1 MIRRR
6 WILGSVGS
14 ALLIAWTLRP
24 LPEAPVLGSVSVS
37 MLDPAS
43 ADKGRSTDAKMAHLA
58 KEDPIGFLT
67 ECLARYDR
75 EVKGYRA
82 VMQKQERIGGRL
94 QPKEIINV
102 CFKEKPH
109 SVLLV
114 WIEGA
119 RRAERALYVEGE
131 NNGKML
137 ARPNGLIA
145 RKVAGDIVER
155 DVDGP
160 DARQSGRYPL
170 SEYGIKKGTERTLA
184 GWSAARDQ
192 RALHVEYLGEQRIRE
207 AGDRLC
213 YKLRRRYARPEN
225 DGVTELTI
233 YVDKENL
240 LQVGSILKAA
250 GGKLIGE
257 YFFRD
262 IELNPAFSDGQF
274 ERRALSP

>member
-1 MIRRR
+1 MIQRR
-6 WILGSVGS
+6 WFLGSV
-14 ALLIAWTLRP
+14 ALLVAWTWRP
-24 LPEAPVLGSVSVS
+24 LPAAPVFGSGRVSV
-37 MLDPAS
+37 LDPAS
-43 ADKGRSTDAKMAHLA
+43 DDAARSSDSKMAQLA
-58 KEDPIGFLT
+58 KDDPIAFLT

-119 RRAERALYVEGE
+119 RRAERALYVDGE

-184 GWSAARDQ
+184 AWSAARDQ
-192 RALHVEYLGEQRIRE
+192 GALHVEFLGAQRVKE
-207 AGDRLC
+207 AGDRVC

-225 DGVTELTI
+225 DGVTELTV

-240 LQVGSILKAA
+240 LQVGSVLKGG

-274 ERRALSP
+274 ARVALSP

>member
-1 MIRRR
+1 MIQRR
-6 WILGSVGS
+6 WILASV
-14 ALLIAWTLRP
+14 AAAFLVAWILRP
-24 LPEAPVLGSVSVS
+24 LQAAPVCGLDRVSV
-37 MLDPAS
+37 LDPVPEDAARS
-43 ADKGRSTDAKMAHLA
+43 ADSKIAQLA
-58 KEDPIGFLT
+58 KNDPIAFLT
-67 ECLARYDR
+67 QCLARYDR
-75 EVKGYRA
+75 EVKAYRA

-119 RRAERALYVEGE
+119 RRAERVLYVDGE

-145 RKVAGDIVER
+145 RKVAGDVVER

-184 GWSAARDQ
+184 AWSAARDQ
-192 RALHVEYLGEQRIRE
+192 HALHVEYLGEQRVRE
-207 AGDRLC
+207 VGDRLC
-213 YKLRRRYARPEN
+213 YKLRRRNARPEN

-240 LQVGSILKAA
+240 LQVGSVLKGG

-262 IELNPAFSDGQF
+262 IGLNPAFSDGQF
-274 ERRALSP
+274 ERGALSP

>member
-1 MIRRR
+1 MIHRR
-6 WILGSVGS
+6 WILGSVAA
-14 ALLIAWTLRP
+14 ALLVTWTLRP
-24 LPEAPVLGSVSVS
+24 LPAAPLFASGGVSF
-37 MLDPAS
+37 LAPAPDD
-43 ADKGRSTDAKMAHLA
+43 AARSQDQKMAQLA
-58 KEDPIGFLT
+58 KDAPIAFLT

-82 VMQKQERIGGRL
+82 VMQKQERIAGRL
-94 QPKEIINV
+94 QPKEIIKV

-119 RRAERALYVEGE
+119 RRAERALYVDGE

-145 RKVAGDIVER
+145 RKVAGDVVER
-155 DVDGP
+155 DVDGS

-170 SEYGIKKGTERTLA
+170 NEYGIKKGTERTLA
-184 GWSAARDQ
+184 AWRAAHDQ
-192 RALHVEYLGEQRIRE
+192 GALHVEFLGEQLVKE
-207 AGDRLC
+207 AGDRPC

-225 DGVTELTI
+225 DGVTELTL

-240 LQVGSILKAA
+240 LQVGSVLKGT

-262 IELNPAFSDGQF
+262 LELNPAFSDGQF
-274 ERRALSP
+274 ERGALTP

>member
-1 MIRRR
+1 MNRLR
-6 WILGSVGS
+6 WIVGSVGA
-14 ALLIAWTLRP
+14 ALLVTWTLRP
-24 LPEAPVLGSVSVS
+24 PFETPVFGSGRVS
-37 MLDPAS
+37 MVAPAS
-43 ADKGRSTDAKMAHLA
+43 EDKGRSTDSKMAQRA
-58 KEDPIGFLT
+58 KEDPVAFLT

-82 VMQKQERIGGRL
+82 IMQKQERIGGRL

-102 CFKEKPH
+102 CFKDKPH

-114 WIEGA
+114 WMEGA
-119 RRAERALYVEGE
+119 RKAERALYVEGE

-137 ARPNGLIA
+137 ARPNGFIA
-145 RKVAGDIVER
+145 RKVAGDVVER
-155 DVDGP
+155 DVDGA

-170 SEYGIKKGTERTLA
+170 NEYGIKKGTERTLA
-184 GWSAARDQ
+184 AWSAARDQ
-192 RALHVEYLGEQRIRE
+192 RALHVEFLGEQRVRE
-207 AGDRLC
+207 AGDRFC
-213 YKLRRRYARPEN
+213 YKLRRRNARPEN

-240 LQVGSILKAA
+240 LQVGSILKGP

-262 IELNPAFSDGQF
+262 IELNPAFSEGQF
-274 ERRALSP
+274 ERGALSP

>member
-1 MIRRR
+1 M
-6 WILGSVGS
+6 
-14 ALLIAWTLRP
+14 P
-24 LPEAPVLGSVSVS
+24 DAPVFGSSNASV
-37 MLDPAS
+37 LDPLLNDA
-43 ADKGRSTDAKMAHLA
+43 ARSRDQRMAQLA
-58 KEDPIGFLT
+58 KEDPIAFLS

-82 VMQKQERIGGRL
+82 IMQKQERIAGRL
-94 QPKEIINV
+94 QPKEIIKV
-102 CFKEKPH
+102 SFKEKPH

-114 WIEGA
+114 WMEGA
-119 RRAERALYVEGE
+119 RRAERALYVDGE

-137 ARPNGLIA
+137 ARPNGLLA
-145 RKVAGDIVER
+145 RKVAGDVVER

-184 GWSAARDQ
+184 AWRAAHEQ
-192 RALHVEYLGEQRIRE
+192 GTLHVDFLGEQPVKE

-225 DGVTELTI
+225 DGVTELTL
-233 YVDKENL
+233 YLDKENL
-240 LQVGSILKAA
+240 LQVGSVLKGA
-250 GGKLIGE
+250 GGRLIGE

-274 ERRALSP
+274 ERGALSP

>member
-1 MIRRR
+1 MIQRP
-6 WILGSVGS
+6 WILGSLGA
-14 ALLIAWTLRP
+14 ALLVAWALWP
-24 LPEAPVLGSVSVS
+24 LPAAPVFGSGRVSV
-37 MLDPAS
+37 LDPAPDD
-43 ADKGRSTDAKMAHLA
+43 APRSLDSKRAQVAKN
-58 KEDPIGFLT
+58 DPIAFLT

-114 WIEGA
+114 WTEGA
-119 RRAERALYVEGE
+119 RRAERALYVDGE

-184 GWSAARDQ
+184 AWSAARNQ
-192 RALHVEYLGEQRIRE
+192 QALHVDFLGEQRVKE

-213 YKLRRRYARPEN
+213 YKLRRRNARPEN

-240 LQVGSILKAA
+240 LQVGSVLKGG

-262 IELNPAFSDGQF
+262 IELNPAFSNGQF
-274 ERRALSP
+274 ERGALLP

>member
-1 MIRRR
+1 MIQRR
-6 WILGSVGS
+6 WILWSVG
-14 ALLIAWTLRP
+14 AAVLVAWTLRP
-24 LPEAPVLGSVSVS
+24 LPAAPVFGSGSVSV
-37 MLDPAS
+37 LDLAS
-43 ADKGRSTDAKMAHLA
+43 DDAARSSDSKMAQLA
-58 KEDPIGFLT
+58 KGDPIAFLT
-67 ECLARYDR
+67 ECLGRYDR
-75 EVKGYRA
+75 EVKGFRA

-94 QPKEIINV
+94 QPKEIINA
-102 CFKEKPH
+102 CFKQKPH

-119 RRAERALYVEGE
+119 RRAERALYVDGE

-145 RKVAGDIVER
+145 RKVAGDVVER

-184 GWSAARDQ
+184 AWSAARDQ
-192 RALHVEYLGEQRIRE
+192 QALHVEFLGEQRVKE

-240 LQVGSILKAA
+240 LQVGSVLKGP
-250 GGKLIGE
+250 GGKLVGE

-274 ERRALSP
+274 ERGALSP

>member
-1 MIRRR
+1 MIPCR
-6 WILGSVGS
+6 WILGSVG
-14 ALLIAWTLRP
+14 AAVLIAGTMRP
-24 LPEAPVLGSVSVS
+24 LPAAAVFGGGSVSMVY
-37 MLDPAS
+37 PAS
-43 ADKGRSTDAKMAHLA
+43 DDAARSANAKMAQLA
-58 KEDPIGFLT
+58 KNDPIAFLT

-119 RRAERALYVEGE
+119 RRAERALYVDGE

-184 GWSAARDQ
+184 AWRAARDE
-192 RALHVEYLGEQRIRE
+192 RALHVEYLGEQRVRE

-213 YKLRRRYARPEN
+213 YKLRRRNARPEN

-240 LQVGSILKAA
+240 LQVGSVLKGG

-274 ERRALSP
+274 ERGALSP